1 MRPIVTAIV
10 VAIVPVL
17 CLAAGGCGLKGNL
30 YLPPEPLKPGSS
42 ATAEPRSGVTDP
54 TATQA
59 GDPAAAPPEQP
70 EPDAAIEGTEDFDD
84 RSPEDRQP

>member
-1 MRPIVTAIV
+1 MRRTVVAIV
-10 VAIVPVL
+10 VATVIAL
-17 CLAAGGCGLKGNL
+17 CLAIGGCGLRGNL
-30 YLPPEPLKPGSS
+30 YLPPEPLEPGSS
-42 ATAEPRSGVTDP
+42 ATAEPPSEVTDP

-70 EPDAAIEGTEDFDD
+70 EPDEAIEGTDDFDD

>member
-1 MRPIVTAIV
+1 MRRIVMTIVMAIV
-10 VAIVPVL
+10 LVL

-30 YLPPEPLKPGSS
+30 YLPPEPLEPGSS
-42 ATAEPRSGVTDP
+42 APAEPRSEVTDP
-54 TATQA
+54 TAAQA

-70 EPDAAIEGTEDFDD
+70 EPDEAIEGTEDFDD